1 MHREKPKTTAAA
13 DPAPTPTTLV
23 PPDQLLLNRVQ
34 TARAL
39 GLSTSSII
47 RLETEG
53 QLTPVKLSRKP
64 AAMTFYRRK
73 FRLDDGEDNDGA
85 RVSPRRNMASS
96 IGRKRASRCPRAT
109 PSIGSRDHRCVDQT
123 PPRDN
128 EFKCQRKPFKKWH
141 FNG

>member
-13 DPAPTPTTLV
+13 DPAPTPTMLV

-34 TARAL
+34 AARAL

-64 AAMTFYRRK
+64 GAMTFYRRAQVCA
-73 FRLDDGEDNDGA
+73 LCGGDDN
-85 RVSPRRNMASS
+85 RRRQ
-96 IGRKRASRCPRAT
+96 G
-109 PSIGSRDHRCVDQT
+109 
-123 PPRDN
+123 
-128 EFKCQRKPFKKWH
+128 
-141 FNG
+141 

>member
-23 PPDQLLLNRVQ
+23 PPDQLLLTRVQ

-64 AAMTFYRRK
+64 AAMTFYRREEVYG
-73 FRLDDGEDNDGA
+73 LT
-85 RVSPRRNMASS
+85 M
-96 IGRKRASRCPRAT
+96 GRSR
-109 PSIGSRDHRCVDQT
+109 
-123 PPRDN
+123 
-128 EFKCQRKPFKKWH
+128 
-141 FNG
+141 

>member
-1 MHREKPKTTAAA
+1 MHHEPKIAAAA
-13 DPAPTPTTLV
+13 DPAPTATTLI

-64 AAMTFYRRK
+64 AAMTFYRREQVYG
-73 FRLDDGEDNDGA
+73 LTMG
-85 RVSPRRNMASS
+85 RR
-96 IGRKRASRCPRAT
+96 
-109 PSIGSRDHRCVDQT
+109 
-123 PPRDN
+123 
-128 EFKCQRKPFKKWH
+128 
-141 FNG
+141 